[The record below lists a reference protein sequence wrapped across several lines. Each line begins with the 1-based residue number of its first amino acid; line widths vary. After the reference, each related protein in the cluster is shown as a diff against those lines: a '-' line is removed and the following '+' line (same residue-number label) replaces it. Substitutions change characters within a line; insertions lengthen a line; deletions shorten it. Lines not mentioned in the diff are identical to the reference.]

1 MTQTAVAPSPV
12 IPKKVFARVML
23 VNLDEASAHILRD
36 CFRQFGIRTVVAG
49 GDAMH
54 RLCREKFEACVVRLG
69 DGDASGVL
77 EAARTSASNSRIV
90 IYGIAANTQ
99 EAMKFSKY
107 GINAMLDSPVERQ
120 SSLKVVR
127 ATHLLVVHELRRYV
141 RLPIVTEVEVVADG
155 DKFTATSQEI
165 SAGGMSMQSTRP
177 LVKEQSVVVTFALS
191 GMISSIT
198 VRASVCWV
206 RPANRLFGIRFDP
219 ADPERL
225 HVKRW
230 IDNYLDIG

>member
-1 MTQTAVAPSPV
+1 MTQTALAPSPV

-23 VNLDEASAHILRD
+23 VNLDEPSAHILRD
-36 CFRQFGIRTVVAG
+36 CFRQFGIRTVVAD

-69 DGDASGVL
+69 DPCASGVL

-90 IYGIAANTQ
+90 IYGIATNTQ
-99 EAMKFSKY
+99 EALKFSKY
-107 GINAMLDSPVERQ
+107 GINAMLDSPMERQ
-120 SSLKVVR
+120 SALKVVR

-141 RLPIVTEVEVVADG
+141 RLPIVTELEVMAEN
-155 DKFTATSQEI
+155 DKYRATSQEI
-165 SAGGMSMQSTRP
+165 SAGGMSMHCSRP
-177 LVKEQSVVVTFALS
+177 LKKEQVVVVTFALT
-191 GMISSIT
+191 GMMNPIT

-206 RPANRLFGIRFDP
+206 RSSDSLFGIRFDP

>member
-1 MTQTAVAPSPV
+1 MNQTAPAPSPI

-23 VNLDEASAHILRD
+23 VSLDEPTAHILRD
-36 CFRQFGIRTVVAG
+36 CFRQFGIRTVVAD

-54 RLCREKFEACVVRLG
+54 RLCREKFEACVVRLS
-69 DGDASGVL
+69 DASATGVL

-99 EAMKFSKY
+99 EALRYSKY
-107 GINAMLDSPVERQ
+107 GINAMLDAPVERQ
-120 SSLKVVR
+120 SALKVVR

-141 RLPIVTEVEVVADG
+141 RLPIVTELEVFADN

-165 SAGGMSMQSTRP
+165 SAGGMSMHSTRP
-177 LVKEQSVVVTFALS
+177 VAKEQAVVVTFALT
-191 GMISSIT
+191 GMTSSIT

-206 RPANRLFGIRFDP
+206 RPADNLFGIRFDP

>member
-1 MTQTAVAPSPV
+1 MIQTAVAPSPV

-23 VNLDEASAHILRD
+23 VNLDEPSAHILRD
-36 CFRQFGIRTVVAG
+36 CFRQFGIRTVVAD
-49 GDAMH
+49 GDAAN
-54 RLCREKFEACVVRLG
+54 RLGREKFEACVVRLS
-69 DGDASGVL
+69 DASAAGVL

-90 IYGIAANTQ
+90 IYGIANNTP
-99 EAMKFSKY
+99 EALRFSKY
-107 GINAMLDSPVERQ
+107 GINAMLDSPVDRQ
-120 SSLKVVR
+120 SALKVVR

-141 RLPIVTEVEVVADG
+141 RLPIVTEVDIIAD
-155 DKFTATSQEI
+155 DVRFKATSQEI
-165 SAGGMSMQSTRP
+165 SAGGMSMESTRP
-177 LVKEQSVVVTFALS
+177 VAKEQVVVVTFALT
-191 GMISSIT
+191 GMTNPIT

-206 RPANRLFGIRFDP
+206 RADDFLFGIRFDP

>member
-1 MTQTAVAPSPV
+1 MNQTAVAPSPI

-23 VNLDEASAHILRD
+23 VNLDEPSARILRD
-36 CFRQFGIRTVVAG
+36 CFRQFGIRTVVTD
-49 GDAMH
+49 GDAMQ
-54 RLCREKFEACVVRLG
+54 RLSREKFEACVVRLS
-69 DGDASGVL
+69 DGAATGVL
-77 EAARTSASNSRIV
+77 EAARSSSSNSRIV

-99 EAMKFSKY
+99 EALRFSKY

-120 SSLKVVR
+120 SALKVVR

-141 RLPIVTEVEVVADG
+141 RLPIVTEVEIATEKE
-155 DKFTATSQEI
+155 KFTATSQEI
-165 SAGGMSMQSTRP
+165 SAGGMSMHSTRP
-177 LVKEQSVVVTFALS
+177 LAKEQAVVVTFALT
-191 GMISSIT
+191 GMMSSIT

-206 RPANRLFGIRFDP
+206 RATDNLFGIRFDP
-219 ADPERL
+219 TDPERL